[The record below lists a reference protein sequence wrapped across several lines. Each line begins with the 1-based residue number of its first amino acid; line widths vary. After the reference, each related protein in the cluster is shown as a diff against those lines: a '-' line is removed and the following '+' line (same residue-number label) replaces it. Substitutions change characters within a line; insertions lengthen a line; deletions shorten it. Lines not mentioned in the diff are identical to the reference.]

1 MVKSRLNFGLH
12 RAFVYFLDGWTVKG
26 RNSLDREKLAQILP
40 MFVKWKVEKKKRG
53 SAVCWWNLIF

>member
-40 MFVKWKVEKKKRG
+40 MFVK
-53 SAVCWWNLIF
+53 